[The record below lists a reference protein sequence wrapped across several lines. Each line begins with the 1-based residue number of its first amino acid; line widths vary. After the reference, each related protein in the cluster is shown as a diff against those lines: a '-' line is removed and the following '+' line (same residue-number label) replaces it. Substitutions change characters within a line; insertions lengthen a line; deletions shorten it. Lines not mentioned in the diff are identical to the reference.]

1 MLVLHVCAEVF
12 PLLKTGGLA
21 DVTAALPPALIALGC
36 DARLLLPGFPAVCAG
51 VVARRLIATL
61 PERFGTAVNRLT
73 LGTLPNGVQA
83 YVIEAPALYDRPG
96 NPYADTDNQPYADN
110 YRRFALLGW
119 VAAQLAQGC
128 DPTWKPQ
135 VVHAHDW
142 HAGLAAAYLQA
153 DAAVQGRKLA
163 ASVITVH
170 NLAYQGNFDYGIF
183 HELGLPDTFFGIDGV
198 EFHGQVSFLKAGLFY
213 ADRIT
218 TVSPTYAQEIQQPE
232 QGCGL
237 DGLLRTRAA
246 DLVGILNG
254 VDAAVW
260 SPRDDAAI
268 AARYDL
274 NSLSR
279 KAICRDALQVETGLA
294 LQAVAPVFGVVSR
307 LTEQKGLQLVV
318 AQMHDILAL
327 GGQLVLLGTGDAV
340 LEAAFLTLAADHPA
354 SVSVE
359 IGYDEAKAH
368 RIIAGCDVIL
378 VPSHFE
384 PCGLT
389 QLYGLA
395 YGSLPLVRRVGG
407 LADSVVDCTGQN
419 MANASATG
427 FVFDAF
433 TNAAFAAAVRRAFGL
448 YQRRDDWRA
457 VQRQAMQKCFDWNAS
472 AAKML
477 ALYNQIAPKAGTT
490 GLG

>member
-1 MLVLHVCAEVF
+1 MRVLHVCAEVF

-21 DVTAALPPALIALGC
+21 DVTAALPRALIARGC

-51 VVARRLIATL
+51 IGQRRLIATL
-61 PERFGTAVNRLT
+61 PKRFGVAEIRLT
-73 LGTLPNGVQA
+73 LGRLADGVEA
-83 YVIEAPALYDRPG
+83 YVIEAPVLYDRPG
-96 NPYADTDNQPYADN
+96 NPYADADNRAYADN
-110 YRRFALLGW
+110 HRRFALLGW
-119 VAAQLAQGC
+119 VAAQLAQGL
-128 DPTWKPQ
+128 DPTWQAQ

-142 HAGLAAAYLQA
+142 HAGLAPAYLQA
-153 DAAVQGRKLA
+153 SADAQGRRPA
-163 ASVITVH
+163 ASIITVH
-170 NLAYQGNFDYGIF
+170 NLAYQGVFGYEVF
-183 HELGLPDTFFGIDGV
+183 HELDLPDDFFGIDGV

-246 DLVGILNG
+246 ELIGILNG

-260 SPRDDAAI
+260 SPAQDAAI
-268 AARYDL
+268 AARYDCDAL
-274 NSLSR
+274 ER
-279 KAICRDALQVETGLA
+279 KAICRTALQRETGLA
-294 LQAVAPVFGVVSR
+294 LQDAAPVFGVVSR
-307 LTEQKGLQLVV
+307 LTDQKGLQLVIGN
-318 AQMHDILAL
+318 MEDMLAR
-327 GGQLVLLGTGDAV
+327 GGQLVLLGTGDPA
-340 LEAAFLTLAADHPA
+340 LEAAFVALAAAHPA
-354 SVSVE
+354 AVSVE

-368 RIIAGCDVIL
+368 RIVAGCDVIL

-407 LADSVVDCTGQN
+407 LADSVVDATPAN
-419 MANASATG
+419 MADATATG

-433 TNAAFAAAVRRAFGL
+433 TTAAFAAAVHRAFIL
-448 YQRRDDWRA
+448 FESRDAWRTL
-457 VQRQAMQKCFDWNAS
+457 QQLAMQQCFGWDAS
-472 AAKML
+472 ARKLL
-477 ALYNQIAPKAGTT
+477 ALYEQIAPQVGITD
-490 GLG
+490 LS